1 MQKSITLITRTRQ
14 IMEKFESEF
23 KNAYYALLDASSI
36 VCSSGDK
43 DDDTCFE
50 VWSQYKYKIGCVH
63 ELCRIARILGYSRED
78 IDGWKREVCEKHN
91 SKFKKENIK
100 LILDKYKIV

>member
-1 MQKSITLITRTRQ
+1 MEE

-100 LILDKYKIV
+100 LMLDKYKIV

>member
-1 MQKSITLITRTRQ
+1 MEE
-14 IMEKFESEF
+14 IMEKFENEF
-23 KNAYYALLDASSI
+23 KNAYCALLDASNI

-50 VWSQYKYKIGCVH
+50 AWSQYKYNIGCVH

-78 IDGWKREVCEKHN
+78 IERWEWTEYKKHYN
-91 SKFKKENIK
+91 E
-100 LILDKYKIV
+100 